1 MGPQACCS
9 TYLVRYNN
17 GDWVQAPPAPLA
29 EFSSPFVVKVK
40 KFTEQHHRVEVNL
53 GDWRGEKCRYWR
65 LGAMMGKDFYGRW
78 IVSVCK
84 IVFKKAGEIC
94 NHATGT

>member
-53 GDWRGEKCRYWR
+53 GDWRGKIAGI
-65 LGAMMGKDFYGRW
+65 GAMMGKDFYGRW
-78 IVSVCK
+78 IVSVSK